1 MIIFID
7 NKDSFVWNIVDYISM
22 IDRDV
27 KVVSNDIS
35 ITDLRKEDPD
45 AIIISPGPGTP
56 YDKKYIGNSI
66 EIIKE
71 FDYLPILGI
80 CLGQEIISVAF
91 GGKVERVLPV
101 HGKSS
106 LIYHDGKKVFAGIEN
121 PFKGGRYHSLAVT
134 NVPESFEVS
143 ARCNDVIMG
152 IRSKK
157 KDIEG
162 FQFHPESILTDL
174 GFDILQN
181 WYNCYIK

>member
-91 GGKVERVLPV
+91 GGRVERVLPV

-106 LIYHDGKKVFAGIEN
+106 LIYHDGKKFLPG
-121 PFKGGRYHSLAVT
+121 
-134 NVPESFEVS
+134 
-143 ARCNDVIMG
+143 
-152 IRSKK
+152 
-157 KDIEG
+157 
-162 FQFHPESILTDL
+162 
-174 GFDILQN
+174 
-181 WYNCYIK
+181 